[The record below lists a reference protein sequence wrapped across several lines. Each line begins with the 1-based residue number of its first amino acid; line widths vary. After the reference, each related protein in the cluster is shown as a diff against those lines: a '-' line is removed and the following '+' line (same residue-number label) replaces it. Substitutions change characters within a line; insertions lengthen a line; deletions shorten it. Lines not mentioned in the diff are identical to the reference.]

1 MNDDDAKI
9 EVAEDRPEVVE
20 ETDYALAPDTD
31 FAAVREASRSVEAV
45 VTEADAGCEVESE
58 FAVSAAPENTT
69 RTTATSRT
77 ATPLP
82 RRKKPAWTKNPTVA
96 LAAAILVGGLAAVVV
111 GKLVLW
117 MLEPSAKPKR
127 YGAVPTTE
135 AEGRIAPLSWRAAGV
150 IRPVTSGRD
159 DAMV

>member
-20 ETDYALAPDTD
+20 ETEYALAPDTD
-31 FAAVREASRSVEAV
+31 FAAAREASRSTDDKT
-45 VTEADAGCEVESE
+45 TEGEVESE
-58 FAVSAAPENTT
+58 FSVSAAPENTT
-69 RTTATSRT
+69 RTAAPSRS

-117 MLEPSAKPKR
+117 ML
-127 YGAVPTTE
+127 
-135 AEGRIAPLSWRAAGV
+135 AP
-150 IRPVTSGRD
+150 
-159 DAMV
+159 